1 MKVLQDN
8 IINLRKA
15 QNMTQRELS
24 MKLGVTFQTVSKWEN
39 GNSLPD
45 ITLLPTLAETFHV
58 SVDQLLGI
66 LPIDDKNYRERNK
79 DTSEYRDRILKQF
92 TATRELFWN
101 VDYLEFM
108 VREAWK
114 ITTPIMMAEV
124 GCGNGQFAEQ
134 ILPLLPKGS
143 KYVGY
148 EKSKVML
155 EDGQSRF
162 ADNGKVTILP
172 FDEMEDVREKFDLVI
187 CQGYLRHL
195 NNPEIGIDLMIKI
208 TKKGGIVIGHE
219 ENRPFENVGLLLG
232 DEMDDSF
239 EKGLF
244 LEKMWNNEL
253 IREGR
258 DYRIGLRLPV
268 LLKKAGLKDI
278 KCRMNDRVDL
288 ILNRDEK
295 EELERL
301 QAHYEITS
309 IKEEQ
314 LADFV
319 MERGLTR
326 YEGHR
331 YVELY
336 NKRKSY
342 MGQNIE
348 EVSLVHVMGLIIS
361 WGIKPYD

>member
-1 MKVLQDN
+1 
-8 IINLRKA
+8 
-15 QNMTQRELS
+15 MTQRELS
-24 MKLGVTFQTVSKWEN
+24 TKLGVTFQTVSKWEN

-45 ITLLPTLAETFHV
+45 ITLLPVLAETFHV

-66 LPIDDKNYRERNK
+66 LSIEDKDYSDRIK

-92 TATRELFWN
+92 MATRKLFWN
-101 VDYLEFM
+101 VDYLAFM
-108 VREAWK
+108 VREIWK
-114 ITTPIMMAEV
+114 ITTPITMAEV
-124 GCGNGQFAEQ
+124 CCGNGQFAEQ
-134 ILPLLPKGS
+134 ILPLLPQGS

-148 EKSKVML
+148 EKSGVML
-155 EDGQSRF
+155 VDGQNHFSK
-162 ADNGKVTILP
+162 NENVTILP
-172 FDEMEDVREKFDLVI
+172 FDEIEDVSEKFDLVI

-195 NNPEIGIDLMIKI
+195 NNPRFGIELMIKI
-208 TKKGGIVIGHE
+208 TKKGGLVIGHE

-232 DEMDDSF
+232 DEMDNSF

-244 LEKMWNNEL
+244 LEKMWNTEL

-278 KCRMNDRVDL
+278 KCRMNDRVNL
-288 ILNRDEK
+288 ILNGYEK
-295 EELERL
+295 EELEQL

-336 NKRKSY
+336 NKRKSF
-342 MGQNIE
+342 MSQNIE
-348 EVSLVHVMGLIIS
+348 EIQLVHMMGLMIS